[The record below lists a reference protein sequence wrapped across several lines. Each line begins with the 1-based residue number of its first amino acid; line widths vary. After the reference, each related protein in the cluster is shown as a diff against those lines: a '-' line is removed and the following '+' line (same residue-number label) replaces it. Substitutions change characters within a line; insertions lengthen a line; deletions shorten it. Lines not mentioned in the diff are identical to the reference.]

1 MKITFSTFLFAMFM
15 FLSSCSLNRMAI
27 RSMTPIF
34 QNSVE
39 ALYEESDLVL
49 AEQAM
54 ASDLKLIDGMLKSDP
69 QNKELLLL
77 ASQGYAGYA
86 LGFCEDEDN
95 ERAKLFYQRAKE
107 YALLILRQNSNFAEA
122 EKKGI
127 EELSAVINTMGID
140 DVPAL
145 FWAGFSWAGY
155 INLALDEPAAL
166 LGLPKTQ
173 IIMERI
179 AQLDPTYFDGAVYL
193 YFGALYGMKPIIM
206 GGDPK
211 KAKEYF
217 DKNIELTEGKYMM
230 AYVYM
235 AKYYA
240 AKILDEELFDS
251 YISKILDAPVDILPG
266 KQLFTQLAKKK
277 AKYLRAQKEEL
288 F

>member
-1 MKITFSTFLFAMFM
+1 MKKTLILVIFSIFL

-34 QNSVE
+34 NSSVE
-39 ALYEESDLVL
+39 ALYEETDLTL

-69 QNKELLLL
+69 DNKDLLLL
-77 ASQGYAGYA
+77 AAQGYAGYA
-86 LGFCEDEDN
+86 LGFCEDTDN
-95 ERAKLFYQRAKE
+95 ERAKVFYLRAKE
-107 YALLILRQNSNFAEA
+107 YALRVLRQNDEFKKAENKSADAFAA
-122 EKKGI
+122 EIKNMK
-127 EELSAVINTMGID
+127 LK

-155 INLALDEPAAL
+155 INLSLDNPEAL
-166 LGLPKTQ
+166 LDLPKTQ
-173 IIMERI
+173 VIMEQI
-179 AQLDPTYFDGAVYL
+179 AALDPAYFDGAVYL
-193 YFGALYGMKPIIM
+193 YFGAVYGMKPRIM
-206 GGDPK
+206 GGDPD

-217 DKNIELTEGKYMM
+217 DKNIQLTNDKYMM

-251 YISKILDAPVDILPG
+251 YIKKILEAPVNIMPG
-266 KQLFTQLAKKK
+266 KELFTQIAKKK
-277 AKYLRAQKEEL
+277 AKYLMTQKENI